1 MVVEVA
7 LRVEHVVLLL
17 QYGGNQFLCSGLA
30 ISARDADDGGAQM
43 DTVVFSQLLKGGEHV
58 FHQNQTIVTLLC
70 IFLLVNHGVCRSL
83 FQC

>member
-1 MVVEVA
+1 MFLPETQQSLWNSDMVVEVA

-43 DTVVFSQLLKGGEHV
+43 DTVVVCQLL
-58 FHQNQTIVTLLC
+58 
-70 IFLLVNHGVCRSL
+70 
-83 FQC
+83 